1 MNFSPAN
8 EFLVRIKV
16 NESLLSHP
24 HYKKRE
30 DYKELLHRGKKN
42 HFDFEDNCPDE
53 TRLLKIREQYIK
65 ALKKDSLKFN
75 FTTLVLFGVL
85 LFLSV
90 KVLGF

>member
-30 DYKELLHRGKKN
+30 DYKELLHRGKK
-42 HFDFEDNCPDE
+42 
-53 TRLLKIREQYIK
+53 TILILK
-65 ALKKDSLKFN
+65 
-75 FTTLVLFGVL
+75 TTAPMKPVF
-85 LFLSV
+85 
-90 KVLGF
+90 